1 MSTSPSRAYHHG
13 ALKTALL
20 DAADALLDE
29 GGAGAVS
36 LREAARRA
44 GVSATAPYRHFAD
57 KEALLA
63 ALATR
68 GFEQFG
74 AALEDAARDESD
86 PLAAMGL
93 AYVRFALARP
103 GRFRL
108 MFGPGISDRSR
119 FPDLQ
124 AAAAR
129 AFGRLVACVEANP
142 RPGREPGAGRDARVR
157 AIAAWALVHGLA
169 QLFLDGMLPGHDPEA
184 LVRAITRRAPAGG

>member
-1 MSTSPSRAYHHG
+1 MSTSPGRGYHHG

-74 AALEDAARDESD
+74 AALDEAARDASD

-108 MFGPGISDRSR
+108 MFGPGIDRSR
-119 FPDLQ
+119 FPELQ
-124 AAAAR
+124 AAAVR
-129 AFGRLVACVEANP
+129 AFERLVAGVEANP
-142 RPGREPGAGRDARVR
+142 RPGREPDAGHEPDAGREPDADRNAR
-157 AIAAWALVHGLA
+157 
-169 QLFLDGMLPGHDPEA
+169 
-184 LVRAITRRAPAGG
+184 

>member
-1 MSTSPSRAYHHG
+1 MSTSRERAYHHG
-13 ALKTALL
+13 ALKAALL

-74 AALEDAARDESD
+74 AALDEAARDASD

-108 MFGPGISDRSR
+108 MFGPGIDRSR
-119 FPDLQ
+119 FPELQ

-129 AFGRLVACVEANP
+129 AFERLVAGVEANP
-142 RPGREPGAGRDARVR
+142 RPGREPDARTG

-169 QLFLDGMLPGHDPEA
+169 QLFLDGMLPGRDPEA
-184 LVRAITRRAPAGG
+184 LVRAIARRTPPDG

>member
-1 MSTSPSRAYHHG
+1 MSTSPGRGYHHG

-74 AALEDAARDESD
+74 EALGEAARESD

-108 MFGPGISDRSR
+108 MFGPGISDRGR
-119 FPDLQ
+119 YPELQ

-129 AFGRLVACVEANP
+129 AFERLEAGVRADP
-142 RPGREPGAGRDARVR
+142 QKSREPDAGRNVRVR
-157 AIAAWALVHGLA
+157 AVAAWALVHGLA
-169 QLFLDGMLPGHDPEA
+169 QLFLDGMLRDEDPEA
-184 LVRAITRRAPAGG
+184 LVRAITRRAPRDG

>member
-1 MSTSPSRAYHHG
+1 MLSVSTSARGAYHHG
-13 ALKTALL
+13 ALRAALL

-63 ALATR
+63 ALAAR
-68 GFEQFG
+68 GFEAFG
-74 AALEDAARDESD
+74 AALAAAAAEGPK
-86 PLAAMGL
+86 PLLAMGL

-108 MFGPGISDRSR
+108 MFGPGIADRAR
-119 FPDLQ
+119 YPELLEAQ
-124 AAAAR
+124 RR
-129 AFGRLVACVEANP
+129 AFGHLAAATGGGG
-142 RPGREPGAGRDARVR
+142 RPDAPSTAAV
-157 AIAAWALVHGLA
+157 AAWAQVHGLA
-169 QLFLDGMLPGHDPEA
+169 QLILDGMLPVEQAEA
-184 LVRAITRRAPAGG
+184 LTQAVTAMRHRGEAVG

>member
-1 MSTSPSRAYHHG
+1 MSTSRERAYHHG
-13 ALKTALL
+13 ALKAALL

-63 ALATR
+63 ALATH

-74 AALEDAARDESD
+74 AALDEAARDASD

-108 MFGPGISDRSR
+108 MFGPGIDRSQ
-119 FPDLQ
+119 FPELQ

-129 AFGRLVACVEANP
+129 AFERLVAGVEANP
-142 RPGREPGAGRDARVR
+142 RPGREPDAGRNARTG

-169 QLFLDGMLPGHDPEA
+169 QLFLDGMLPGQDPEA
-184 LVRAITRRAPAGG
+184 LVRAITRRAPPGG

>member
-1 MSTSPSRAYHHG
+1 MSTSRERAYHHG
-13 ALKTALL
+13 ALKAALL

-74 AALEDAARDESD
+74 AALDEAARDASD

-108 MFGPGISDRSR
+108 MFGPGIDRSQ
-119 FPDLQ
+119 FPELQ

-129 AFGRLVACVEANP
+129 AFERLVAGVEANP
-142 RPGREPGAGRDARVR
+142 RPGREPDAGRNARTG

-169 QLFLDGMLPGHDPEA
+169 QLFLDGMLPGQDPEA
-184 LVRAITRRAPAGG
+184 LVRAITRRAPPGG

>member
-1 MSTSPSRAYHHG
+1 MSTSPGRGYHHG

-20 DAADALLDE
+20 DAGEALLDE

-74 AALEDAARDESD
+74 AAFEDAARDESD

-119 FPDLQ
+119 FPELQ

-142 RPGREPGAGRDARVR
+142 RPGRESDA
-157 AIAAWALVHGLA
+157 
-169 QLFLDGMLPGHDPEA
+169 DCESD
-184 LVRAITRRAPAGG
+184 

>member
-13 ALKTALL
+13 ALKT
-20 DAADALLDE
+20 
-29 GGAGAVS
+29 
-36 LREAARRA
+36 
-44 GVSATAPYRHFAD
+44 
-57 KEALLA
+57 ALLA

-108 MFGPGISDRSR
+108 MFGPGIADRSR
-119 FPDLQ
+119 FPELQ

-129 AFGRLVACVEANP
+129 AFERLAAGVRLGANID
-142 RPGREPGAGRDARVR
+142 RE
-157 AIAAWALVHGLA
+157 
-169 QLFLDGMLPGHDPEA
+169 
-184 LVRAITRRAPAGG
+184 

>member
-1 MSTSPSRAYHHG
+1 MSTSRERAYHHG
-13 ALKTALL
+13 ALKAALL

-74 AALEDAARDESD
+74 AALDEAARDASD

-108 MFGPGISDRSR
+108 MFGPGIDRSR
-119 FPDLQ
+119 FPELQ

-129 AFGRLVACVEANP
+129 AFERLVAGVEANP
-142 RPGREPGAGRDARVR
+142 RPGREPDAGRNARTG

-169 QLFLDGMLPGHDPEA
+169 QLFLDGMLPGRDPEA
-184 LVRAITRRAPAGG
+184 LVRAITRRAPPGG

>member
-119 FPDLQ
+119 YPELQ

-129 AFGRLVACVEANP
+129 AFEWLEAGVRASQQP
-142 RPGREPGAGRDARVR
+142 GHEPDHGREPR
-157 AIAAWALVHGLA
+157 
-169 QLFLDGMLPGHDPEA
+169 
-184 LVRAITRRAPAGG
+184 VRAITRRAP